1 MYPNAILMSLLS
13 NAVGVNVKV
22 LQQTVILAKDMR
34 TILLVIVAT
43 TNTERSN
50 TMWIETIDGNM
61 VNSQQA
67 TGIQT
72 TEASG
77 RYEVHIEVPVANQS
91 RNPMRTVFR
100 SEDKA

>member
-1 MYPNAILMSLLS
+1 
-13 NAVGVNVKV
+13 
-22 LQQTVILAKDMR
+22 
-34 TILLVIVAT
+34 
-43 TNTERSN
+43 
-50 TMWIETIDGNM
+50 MWIETIDGNM

-100 SEDKA
+100 SEDIAEYKAFMIDLKDALPMLPIGAHKAPPRKEGKQVIDNDEV